1 MSKEIDQKRKLEL
14 RQYNSK
20 EPLALIH
27 MGIDLGSHNNLK
39 RSIYYMGAQRVN
51 TKSAGWKYELIN
63 MGFKTFEHCTLSQ
76 FFGFLK
82 GHRSDTTPAQL
93 NELIAK
99 IAQREA
105 KETKDKITKS
115 MQQLQDNQTHKQELL
130 SQQLQIKKLQTTIGV
145 YNFIM

>member
-1 MSKEIDQKRKLEL
+1 MSQEIDRKRKLEL

-63 MGFKTFEHCTLSQ
+63 MGFKTFEHCTIPQ
-76 FFGFLK
+76 FYGFLK

-99 IAQREA
+99 IASREA
-105 KETKDKITKS
+105 KERKEKINKS
-115 MQQLQDNQTHKQELL
+115 IQQLQDQETQKKQLL
-130 SQQLQIKKLQTTIGV
+130 SQQHQIKKLQRTIS
-145 YNFIM
+145 M